1 MAQQPFA
8 GSSRQQGYG
17 SISTDP
23 VPEVDFNQFSPTEFY
38 SLCESI
44 TTNIYTI
51 NTSWK
56 QLEEALRSIGTERDS
71 PGLRDKV

>member
-8 GSSRQQGYG
+8 SSSRQQGYG
-17 SISTDP
+17 SMANP

-38 SLCESI
+38 NLCENI

-56 QLEEALRSIGTERDS
+56 QLEEALRSIGTDRDS